1 MCDGLI
7 LSDILD
13 LQSHWAQD
21 GLQSLNPNQG
31 LHDGTMGI
39 GLLNFD
45 KVVIL
50 VSHWIANPHTCCN
63 KSSELLRHTGSN
75 KQWPLRVKG
84 KPKFLKVPQMNLT
97 LEYYHQLTAMDAS

>member
-13 LQSHWAQD
+13 LQSHYWAQD

-39 GLLNFD
+39 GLLSFD

-97 LEYYHQLTAMDAS
+97 

>member
-50 VSHWIANPHTCCN
+50 VSHLIANPHTCSTN
-63 KSSELLRHTGSN
+63 LAKFSDTLLSINCGH
-75 KQWPLRVKG
+75 
-84 KPKFLKVPQMNLT
+84 
-97 LEYYHQLTAMDAS
+97 